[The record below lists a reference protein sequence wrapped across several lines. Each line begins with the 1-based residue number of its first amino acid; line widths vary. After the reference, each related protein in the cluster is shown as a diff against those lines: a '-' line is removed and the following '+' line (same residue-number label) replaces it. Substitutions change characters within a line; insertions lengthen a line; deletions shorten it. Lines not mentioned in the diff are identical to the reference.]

1 MQKSKKN
8 WVIIELAIRYGRKKS
23 RKDILSFCFFCT
35 EIQHRLNIS
44 RGDDMDIVQITDR
57 ILASIGIGMSA
68 AFQLFRF
75 SIMTLMPAIEDIK
88 TDVLL
93 EGLSL
98 ERVLII
104 TVSVLVSISPTFLAI
119 KNRGQRVSLCH
130 LQIFLLVY
138 LLCTYFYDLW
148 KIKHWLYGCIVLIF
162 CINLTWCVIGFC
174 QEYVPKFGT
183 HKRKKDSEKSR
194 LEH

>member
-1 MQKSKKN
+1 
-8 WVIIELAIRYGRKKS
+8 
-23 RKDILSFCFFCT
+23 
-35 EIQHRLNIS
+35 
-44 RGDDMDIVQITDR
+44 MDIVQITDR
-57 ILASIGIGMSA
+57 ILVSIGIGMSA
-68 AFQLFRF
+68 AFHLFRF

-88 TDVLL
+88 TDVL
-93 EGLSL
+93 
-98 ERVLII
+98 II
-104 TVSVLVSISPTFLAI
+104 MVSVLVSISPTLLAI

-138 LLCTYFYDLW
+138 ILCTYFYDLW

-194 LEH
+194 LEHWNSEK

>member
-1 MQKSKKN
+1 
-8 WVIIELAIRYGRKKS
+8 
-23 RKDILSFCFFCT
+23 
-35 EIQHRLNIS
+35 
-44 RGDDMDIVQITDR
+44 MDIVQITDR
-57 ILASIGIGMSA
+57 ILVSIGIGMSA
-68 AFQLFRF
+68 AIHLFRF

-104 TVSVLVSISPTFLAI
+104 TVSVLVSIS
-119 KNRGQRVSLCH
+119 QRVSLCH

-138 LLCTYFYDLW
+138 ILCTYFYDLW

-162 CINLTWCVIGFC
+162 CIDLTWCVIEFC

-194 LEH
+194 LEHWNSEK

>member
-1 MQKSKKN
+1 
-8 WVIIELAIRYGRKKS
+8 
-23 RKDILSFCFFCT
+23 
-35 EIQHRLNIS
+35 
-44 RGDDMDIVQITDR
+44 MDIVQATDR
-57 ILASIGIGMSA
+57 ILVSIGIGMSA
-68 AFQLFRF
+68 AFHLFRF

-104 TVSVLVSISPTFLAI
+104 TVSILVSISPTLLAI

-130 LQIFLLVY
+130 LQIFLLIY
-138 LLCTYFYDLW
+138 ILCTCFYDLW

-183 HKRKKDSEKSR
+183 HKRKKDSEKSKQ
-194 LEH
+194 EHLNSEK

>member
-1 MQKSKKN
+1 
-8 WVIIELAIRYGRKKS
+8 
-23 RKDILSFCFFCT
+23 
-35 EIQHRLNIS
+35 
-44 RGDDMDIVQITDR
+44 MDIVQITDR
-57 ILASIGIGMSA
+57 ILVSIGIGMSA
-68 AFQLFRF
+68 AFHLFRF

-130 LQIFLLVY
+130 LQIFY
-138 LLCTYFYDLW
+138 WYIYC
-148 KIKHWLYGCIVLIF
+148 VLIF
-162 CINLTWCVIGFC
+162 MICGKLSIGYTGVSC
-174 QEYVPKFGT
+174 
-183 HKRKKDSEKSR
+183 
-194 LEH
+194 

>member
-1 MQKSKKN
+1 
-8 WVIIELAIRYGRKKS
+8 
-23 RKDILSFCFFCT
+23 
-35 EIQHRLNIS
+35 
-44 RGDDMDIVQITDR
+44 MDIVQITDR
-57 ILASIGIGMSA
+57 ILVSIGIGMSA
-68 AFQLFRF
+68 AFHLFRF

-88 TDVLL
+88 TDVMC

-98 ERVLII
+98 KRGLII
-104 TVSVLVSISPTFLAI
+104 TVGILVSISPILLTI
-119 KNRGQRVSLCH
+119 KNSEQRRSLYH
-130 LQIFLLVY
+130 LQIFLLLY

-162 CINLTWCVIGFC
+162 CIDLTWCTIGFC

-194 LEH
+194 LEHWNSEK

>member
-1 MQKSKKN
+1 
-8 WVIIELAIRYGRKKS
+8 
-23 RKDILSFCFFCT
+23 
-35 EIQHRLNIS
+35 
-44 RGDDMDIVQITDR
+44 MDIVQATDR
-57 ILASIGIGMSA
+57 ILVSIGIGMSA
-68 AFQLFRF
+68 AFHLFRF

-104 TVSVLVSISPTFLAI
+104 MVSVLVSISPTLLAI

-138 LLCTYFYDLW
+138 ILCTYFYDLW

-194 LEH
+194 LEHLNSEK